1 MQSWQSLLFGG
12 LPRAGHG
19 RGCFLP
25 RARFPFHARELFT
38 DTDISL
44 SNASCDFIGNF
55 SCSGS
60 CCQFV

>member
-1 MQSWQSLLFGG
+1 MWSWRLLIFGG
-12 LPRAGHG
+12 LPRAARG

-25 RARFPFHARELFT
+25 HARFPFHARELFT
-38 DTDISL
+38 DIDISL
-44 SNASCDFIGNF
+44 SNASCDFKGNF